1 MLDKNA
7 SAKALKRQF
16 RRFCLVDLNALYETL
31 KTRSRMSVFRRLL
44 QLGYLTSFTHRG
56 RYYTMSDIPQFDQ
69 YGLWFHQG
77 VGFSRVGTLK
87 STIVKLIED
96 SVAGLTHR
104 ELELLV
110 RIRVHN
116 SLLALVRDK
125 RIGRERVEGAFLY
138 VNSDPDQAEQQIVR
152 RQKQLA
158 DECEHPVGLPASTI
172 IEVLVEALQA
182 GVVPVLVAR
191 QLTARGVSV
200 SIEQVKQVFG
210 QYGIETGKKTPG

>member
-87 STIVKLIED
+87 NTIVELIEN

-125 RIGRERVEGAFLY
+125 RIGREGVEGAFLY
-138 VNSDPDQAEQQIVR
+138 VSSDPDQAEQQIVR

-158 DECEHPVGLPASTI
+158 DVCEHPFGLPASTI

-210 QYGIETGKKTPG
+210 QYGIETGKKTSG